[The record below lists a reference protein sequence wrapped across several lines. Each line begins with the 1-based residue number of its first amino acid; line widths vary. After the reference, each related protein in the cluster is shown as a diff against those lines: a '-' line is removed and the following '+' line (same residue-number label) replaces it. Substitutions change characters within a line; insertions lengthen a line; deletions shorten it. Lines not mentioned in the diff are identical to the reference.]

1 MKNRRI
7 PLACCLPIVVVTL
20 TGCQQSSS
28 SPVPEASSLLAP
40 SVDTA
45 AKGDAAKPIRILSGQ
60 LIFDRATETHSID
73 LKGTQG
79 LRLAMTVVDS
89 LAFFAPT
96 LDCLPCVPGDVVRV
110 DAFLV
115 GSSLAGGWQ
124 LRGKTFTVGVGQTEP
139 GAGPGAG
146 LQFTGGTVVLPPIPE
161 DQTAVLSAPFEFT
174 GTLFTGDFTTPADTL
189 IGQGVATLH
198 FGIEP
203 LSPGEF
209 GWRTARVVYEFTH

>member
-124 LRGKTFTVGVGQTEP
+124 LRGKTFTVGVGPTD
-139 GAGPGAG
+139 PGAG

-174 GTLFTGDFTTPADTL
+174 GTLFSGDFTAPAETL
-189 IGQGVATLH
+189 TGQGVATLH
-198 FGIEP
+198 FGVEP
-203 LSPGEF
+203 LSPEDF
-209 GWRTARVVYEFTH
+209 AWSTTRVVYDFTH

>member
-28 SPVPEASSLLAP
+28 GPVPEDASLLAP

-45 AKGDAAKPIRILSGQ
+45 AKGDATKPIRILSGQ
-60 LIFDRATETHSID
+60 LIFDRATDTHSID

-79 LRLAMTVVDS
+79 LRLAMTVVDF

-124 LRGKTFTVGVGQTEP
+124 LRGKTFSVGDPMDPT
-139 GAGPGAG
+139 GPGAG

-174 GTLFTGDFTTPADTL
+174 GTLFSGDFTTPAETL

-198 FGIEP
+198 FGVEP

-209 GWRTARVVYEFTH
+209 GWRTTRVVYEFTH